1 MTMIREVEAEYRY
14 AFEDFSRKAQRMQW
28 LTAQQ
33 NTDSKT
39 FETALFDLEK
49 AHFAYNQ
56 ARDAFLRSLLP
67 ASAQVP
73 ALDDK
78 GYAGDVPM
86 LAELIWESAGRPD
99 GTADEDW
106 RRAEAIVKCA
116 LATASCD

>member
-1 MTMIREVEAEYRY
+1 MIREVEAEYRC

-28 LTAQQ
+28 LTARQ
-33 NTDSKT
+33 NTDKTT
-39 FETALFDLEK
+39 FEEALFDLEK
-49 AHFAYNQ
+49 AHFAYNE

-78 GYAGDVPM
+78 DYASDVPM

-99 GTADEDW
+99 GTAEEDW

-116 LATASCD
+116 LATAACD